1 MFFVSDDPVSLP
13 AAEKGFDVGGRL
25 VHGALTGFF
34 RRPGDMRRQ
43 DEIAV
48 IAEAE
53 VGTVFADRFF
63 LVDVDAGPSDDAGT
77 DRFRQIGLI
86 CDASPA
92 HVDQAGGV
100 LS

>member
-1 MFFVSDDPVSLP
+1 
-13 AAEKGFDVGGRL
+13 
-25 VHGALTGFF
+25 
-34 RRPGDMRRQ
+34 MRRQ

-86 CDASPA
+86 CDASP
-92 HVDQAGGV
+92 GPR
-100 LS
+100 